1 MPSPI
6 VATWTPYGA
15 YWPILTLIYFP
26 LATCV
31 KVSHLAPHFSHIRL
45 ASGEPDNSMDGL
57 LSQILGKTYQLSS
70 SCPHSTF
77 LLHFFF
83 ENMLSLTRWHSMPN
97 NLSNHST
104 DQITWEG
111 YSNKNLVFLFEKTQ
125 SWDNSCFTSTSM
137 VFSQLLVSAM
147 LKNTNF
153 SLCMYSDHSFYQ
165 NLLYI
170 AILDKL
176 FLFKNRL
183 PGVRINYLLEL
194 LQDTNNVSIQI
205 SVQIQHLLHWM
216 WTRFSTL

>member
-45 ASGEPDNSMDGL
+45 ATGEPDNSMDGL

-83 ENMLSLTRWHSMPN
+83 ENMLSLTRWHSIPN

-111 YSNKNLVFLFEKTQ
+111 YSNNNLVFLFEKTQ
-125 SWDNSCFTSTSM
+125 SWDNSCFTSTSKKFSM
-137 VFSQLLVSAM
+137 TTIYLWIYLAVILSHFGVFNTP
-147 LKNTNF
+147 LKRY
-153 SLCMYSDHSFYQ
+153 LFY
-165 NLLYI
+165 
-170 AILDKL
+170 
-176 FLFKNRL
+176 
-183 PGVRINYLLEL
+183 
-194 LQDTNNVSIQI
+194 DTVYKFCI
-205 SVQIQHLLHWM
+205 WM
-216 WTRFSTL
+216 WL

>member
-70 SCPHSTF
+70 SCPHSAF
-77 LLHFFF
+77 LLHSFF

-111 YSNKNLVFLFEKTQ
+111 YSNNNLVFLFEKTQ

-147 LKNTNF
+147 LKKHILFFMHVFT
-153 SLCMYSDHSFYQ
+153 LCFLSESF
-165 NLLYI
+165 I
-170 AILDKL
+170 HH
-176 FLFKNRL
+176 R
-183 PGVRINYLLEL
+183 
-194 LQDTNNVSIQI
+194 T
-205 SVQIQHLLHWM
+205 W
-216 WTRFSTL
+216 